1 MKSDSDLMDP
11 REHGVTDMPRHVAII
26 MDGNGRWAKERGWIR
41 LQGHREG
48 ARSVKRV
55 LEASWQLG
63 LKYLTLFAFSAQ
75 NWERPEPEVQG
86 LMGLLL
92 EYLHS
97 ERRELLRRGIRFRA
111 IGEIERLPQNLQ
123 DEITRLTE
131 LSAHNDDLELV
142 VALSYGAR
150 EELVRATKLIAEAAA
165 SGDLDPDAIDGDL
178 IASHLYTA
186 DMPDPDLLI
195 RTSGELRVSN
205 FMLWQIAY
213 AELYV
218 ADVYWPDFS
227 REDLLDAL
235 RAYSKRERRY
245 GRTGA
250 QIRGR
255 KKR

>member
-1 MKSDSDLMDP
+1 
-11 REHGVTDMPRHVAII
+11 MPKHVAII

-41 LQGHREG
+41 LQGHKEG

-131 LSAHNDDLELV
+131 LSALV
-142 VALSYGAR
+142 RRSAEDAAVVTDCRMGAR
-150 EELVRATKLIAEAAA
+150 GHEEAPHFALPRG
-165 SGDLDPDAIDGDL
+165 SGQP
-178 IASHLYTA
+178 S
-186 DMPDPDLLI
+186 
-195 RTSGELRVSN
+195 
-205 FMLWQIAY
+205 
-213 AELYV
+213 
-218 ADVYWPDFS
+218 
-227 REDLLDAL
+227 
-235 RAYSKRERRY
+235 
-245 GRTGA
+245 
-250 QIRGR
+250 
-255 KKR
+255 